1 MTFSEW
7 PGYRAG
13 HRWTQEDV
21 VVEGDDSALPPAM
34 RRRTAWVRSLGVLE
48 CKFDKAT
55 QLVGQSD
62 TFVRLK
68 VSLPVDEGGETV
80 DEAVRDSFVGRV
92 LLAWASL
99 RAKHPLLACT
109 VHDARAEIGSDIPL
123 VQTRQFRFVPPATD
137 DEACERAWRTML
149 VHDVDGDLDI
159 AMDELQD
166 QHVLNGERVL
176 LDQTACLARLVLIRP
191 RSSADLGFFLI
202 ISHIISD
209 GLSVFKLVN
218 ELFTL
223 ASSPSLPPPPSPPT
237 FARLA
242 THLSGR
248 LSPPTW
254 SLPDEIASSWQL
266 TLAEDAVFPHLPLAN
281 EEHYPVLPLLPP
293 RRPTPPVQPTENPS
307 RIASPAS
314 PQHSPPTTPQ
324 LRWLWAITRTILLRR
339 QSRFPRTLHVPRS
352 PHSLPPPQA
361 RNRWPRLRLERELS
375 SRVIRFCKTHS
386 VSPSMLLY
394 SLIALSLAN
403 VLKSAHPDAP
413 YHPIVLG
420 FPFSAR
426 PFLLSRPADSPQQP
440 CSDPSAD
447 LAIRI
452 TFGSIHLPTLPLDP
466 ANRSKAD
473 EIRQAALR
481 GARLA
486 KEQFAKRLAPDQ
498 TSRTVFLAGMYG
510 LILDRLL
517 NSTGKN
523 PIPYN
528 EEKTALNAS
537 MIGDVDRLLAT
548 RFPSSSDLANSPSRA
563 IRVHD
568 ILIGTRLHRGEG
580 MLLEAFTW
588 DRMITVCLGVDDHLI
603 SPEVVEALLS
613 GIRTFAEVVADEQK
627 NN

>member
-7 PGYRAG
+7 SGHRAG

-21 VVEGDDSALPPAM
+21 VVEDDDPALSPAM
-34 RRRTAWVRSLGVLE
+34 RKRTAWVRPLGVLE

-62 TFVRLK
+62 TFLRLK
-68 VSLPVDEGGETV
+68 VSLPVEEGGETV
-80 DEAVRDSFVGRV
+80 DEAVRDSVVGRV

-99 RAKHPLLACT
+99 RARHPLFACT
-109 VHDARAEIGSDIPL
+109 VHDAPAEIGSDIPL
-123 VQTRQFRFVPPATD
+123 VQTRHFRFVPPAND
-137 DEACERAWRTML
+137 DEAFERAWRTML
-149 VHDVDGDLDI
+149 VHDVHGELDI
-159 AMDELQD
+159 AMDEVQD

-176 LDQTACLARLVLIRP
+176 LDQAACLARLVLVRP
-191 RSSADLGFFLI
+191 RSSADLGFFLV
-202 ISHIISD
+202 ISHVISD

-223 ASSPSLPPPPSPPT
+223 ASSPSLPSPPSPPT
-237 FARLA
+237 FARLDA
-242 THLSGR
+242 HLSGELQR
-248 LSPPTW
+248 PTW

-266 TLAEDAVFPHLPLAN
+266 TLAEEAVLAHLPLAN

-293 RRPTPPVQPTENPS
+293 RTPTPPVQPTENPS
-307 RIASPAS
+307 RIASPAP
-314 PQHSPPTTPQ
+314 PQHSPPSVPQ

-339 QSRFPRTLHVPRS
+339 QSRFPR
-352 PHSLPPPQA
+352 
-361 RNRWPRLRLERELS
+361 
-375 SRVIRFCKTHS
+375 
-386 VSPSMLLY
+386 MLLY
-394 SLIALSLAN
+394 SLISLSLAN
-403 VLKSAHPDAP
+403 VLKSAHPDAA

-426 PFLLSRPADSPQQP
+426 PFLLPRPADSPQQP
-440 CSDPSAD
+440 CSDPSSD

-452 TFGSIHLPTLPLDP
+452 TFGSIHLPNLPLDP
-466 ANRSKAD
+466 TNRSQAD

-548 RFPSSSDLANSPSRA
+548 RFPSSSNLANSPSRA
-563 IRVHD
+563 MRLHD

-588 DRMITVCLGVDDHLI
+588 DGMITVCLGVDDQLI
-603 SPEVVEALLS
+603 PLDVVDELLS
-613 GIRTFAEVVADEQK
+613 GIKALAEVIASEGP
-627 NN
+627 

>member
-21 VVEGDDSALPPAM
+21 VVEDDDSARSPAT
-34 RRRTAWVRSLGVLE
+34 RKRTAWVRPLGVLE

-62 TFVRLK
+62 TFLRLK
-68 VSLPVDEGGETV
+68 VSLPVEEVGETV

-99 RAKHPLLACT
+99 RARHPLLACT
-109 VHDARAEIGSDIPL
+109 IHDAPAETGSVIPL
-123 VQTRQFRFVPPATD
+123 IQTRHFRFVPPAND
-137 DEACERAWRTML
+137 DEAFGRAWRTML
-149 VHDVDGDLDI
+149 VHDVDGGLDA

-176 LDQTACLARLVLIRP
+176 LDQAACLARLVLVRP
-191 RSSADLGFFLI
+191 RSSADLGFFLV
-202 ISHIISD
+202 ISHVISD

-223 ASSPSLPPPPSPPT
+223 ASSPSRPSPTSPPT
-237 FARLA
+237 FARLDA
-242 THLSGR
+242 HLSGE
-248 LSPPTW
+248 LQQPPW
-254 SLPDEIASSWQL
+254 SVPDETTSNWQL
-266 TLAEDAVFPHLPLAN
+266 TLAEEAVLAHLPLAS

-293 RRPTPPVQPTENPS
+293 RSATPPVQPTENPS
-307 RIASPAS
+307 RIASPVP
-314 PQHSPPTTPQ
+314 PQHSPPSIPH
-324 LRWLWAITRTILLRR
+324 LRWLWAITRTILLQR
-339 QSRFPRTLHVPRS
+339 QSHFPRTLYIPRL
-352 PHSLPPPQA
+352 PHPLPPPQA
-361 RNRWPRLRLERELS
+361 RNRWPRWRLEREPS

-394 SLIALSLAN
+394 SLISLSLAN
-403 VLKSAHPDAP
+403 VLKLAHPDAP

-426 PFLLSRPADSPQQP
+426 PFLLPRPADSPQRP
-440 CSDPSAD
+440 CSDPSSD

-452 TFGSIHLPTLPLDP
+452 TFGSIHLPNLPLDP
-466 ANRSKAD
+466 NKRPQAE

-486 KEQFAKRLAPDQ
+486 KEQFATRLAPNQ

-548 RFPSSSDLANSPSRA
+548 RFPSSPDFAKSPSRA
-563 IRVHD
+563 FRLHD
-568 ILIGTRLHRGEG
+568 IMIGTRLHRGEG

-588 DRMITVCLGVDDHLI
+588 DGMITICLGVDDHLI
-603 SPEVVEALLS
+603 SPKVVEALLS
-613 GIRTFAEVVADEQK
+613 GIRTLAEVVADE
-627 NN
+627 

>member
-7 PGYRAG
+7 SGHRAG

-21 VVEGDDSALPPAM
+21 VVEDDDPALSPAM
-34 RRRTAWVRSLGVLE
+34 RKRTAWVRPLGVLE

-62 TFVRLK
+62 TFLRLK
-68 VSLPVDEGGETV
+68 VSLPVEEGGETV
-80 DEAVRDSFVGRV
+80 DEAVRDSVVGRV

-99 RAKHPLLACT
+99 RARHPLFACT
-109 VHDARAEIGSDIPL
+109 VHDAPAEIGSDIPL
-123 VQTRQFRFVPPATD
+123 VQTRHFRFVPPAND
-137 DEACERAWRTML
+137 DEAFERAWRTML
-149 VHDVDGDLDI
+149 VHDVHGELDI
-159 AMDELQD
+159 AMDEVQD

-176 LDQTACLARLVLIRP
+176 LDQAACLARLVLVRP
-191 RSSADLGFFLI
+191 RSSADLGFFLV
-202 ISHIISD
+202 ISHVISD

-223 ASSPSLPPPPSPPT
+223 ASSPSLPSPPSPPT
-237 FARLA
+237 FARLDA
-242 THLSGR
+242 HLSGELQR
-248 LSPPTW
+248 PTW

-266 TLAEDAVFPHLPLAN
+266 TLAEEAVLAHLPLAN

-293 RRPTPPVQPTENPS
+293 RTPTPPVQPTENPS
-307 RIASPAS
+307 RIASPAP
-314 PQHSPPTTPQ
+314 PQHSPPSVPQ

-339 QSRFPRTLHVPRS
+339 QSRFPRTLYVPRLS
-352 PHSLPPPQA
+352 RPLPPPQA

-375 SRVIRFCKTHS
+375 S
-386 VSPSMLLY
+386 MLLY
-394 SLIALSLAN
+394 SLISLSLAN
-403 VLKSAHPDAP
+403 VLKSAHPDAA

-426 PFLLSRPADSPQQP
+426 PFLLPRPADSPQQP
-440 CSDPSAD
+440 CSDPSSD

-452 TFGSIHLPTLPLDP
+452 TFGSIHLPNLPLDP
-466 ANRSKAD
+466 TNRSQAD

-548 RFPSSSDLANSPSRA
+548 RFPSSSNLANSPSRA
-563 IRVHD
+563 MRLHD

-588 DRMITVCLGVDDHLI
+588 DGMITVCLGVDDQLI
-603 SPEVVEALLS
+603 PLDVVDELLS
-613 GIRTFAEVVADEQK
+613 GIKALAEVIASEGP
-627 NN
+627 